1 MICTY
6 SMFRFSFFYFSGHLS
21 YVLMTFNHKTFTEC
35 LKDQG
40 SQTQRSSRKNKRL
53 DRRQE
58 GVTDRFLG
66 GKHTQLGRKSIYTW
80 SPIFPGICGQDQKSH
95 IHTLVISGLLT
106 NFCPS
111 IIINRRL
118 GPYLESKGTKMNS

>member
-6 SMFRFSFFYFSGHLS
+6 SMFRFSFFIFL
-21 YVLMTFNHKTFTEC
+21 VTFPMYWWPSICVATEC
-35 LKDQG
+35 LKDQD